1 MKIGIVGGGQLAQMM
16 IQAGASL
23 GVSFALLALESDES
37 ATAIC
42 SEVHRVR
49 GFDREEV
56 AAFVNACELVTFDHE
71 LVDPAI
77 LNSIPGAEG
86 KVFPSARTLRMSANK
101 ARQREMLQAEGIP
114 SPEFVVALDASR
126 LREAVRRIGHPAV
139 AKAAHGGYDGRGVF
153 YLDGPADLESLLSR
167 LPDSFELIVE
177 PKLNLEAELAVLVA
191 RSRSGEVALY
201 PVLRTVQLDSVCNE
215 VWAPSEFEKR
225 IEDTALDYGRRIAE
239 AVGSVGILAIE
250 MFLVNGEVLINEL
263 APRPH
268 NSGHLTIEG
277 CAVSQ
282 FENHLRAVMDLPLG
296 PTTLVAPAA
305 AMVNLLGP
313 SEPVDLVAGLSP
325 LLRVSAA
332 RPHLYHKSYRRGRK
346 LGHVTALADSVDAAL
361 EIARCAGAAALSVPR
376 RGTSSRPSANRP

>member
-49 GFDREEV
+49 GFDLEGVE
-56 AAFVNACELVTFDHE
+56 AFVNVCDLVTFDHE

-77 LNSIPGAEG
+77 LESIPGAMA

-101 ARQREMLQAEGIP
+101 ARQREMLQAQGIP
-114 SPEFVVALDASR
+114 SPEFFISLDPAQ
-126 LREAVRRIGHPAV
+126 LREAVGRIGFPAV

-153 YLDGPADLESLLSR
+153 YLESAQDLKSLLLR
-167 LPDSFELIVE
+167 LPDAFELIVE
-177 PKLNLEAELAVLVA
+177 PKLELEAELAVLVA

-215 VWAPSEFEKR
+215 VWAPSGFDKR
-225 IEDTALDYGRRIAE
+225 IEETALDYGRRIAE
-239 AVGSVGILAIE
+239 AVGSVGMLAIE
-250 MFLVNGEVLINEL
+250 MFVVGGEVLINEL

-277 CAVSQ
+277 CRVSQ
-282 FENHLRAVMDLPLG
+282 FENHLRGVMDLPLG
-296 PTTLVAPAA
+296 PTDLVAPAA
-305 AMVNLLGP
+305 AMANLLGP
-313 SEPVDLVAGLSP
+313 SDPVDLVAGLAP
-325 LLRVSAA
+325 VLEVDGA

-346 LGHVTALADSVDAAL
+346 LGHVTALADSAEAAL
-361 EIARCAGAAALSVPR
+361 GIARAGSAAALSVR
-376 RGTSSRPSANRP
+376 AGS